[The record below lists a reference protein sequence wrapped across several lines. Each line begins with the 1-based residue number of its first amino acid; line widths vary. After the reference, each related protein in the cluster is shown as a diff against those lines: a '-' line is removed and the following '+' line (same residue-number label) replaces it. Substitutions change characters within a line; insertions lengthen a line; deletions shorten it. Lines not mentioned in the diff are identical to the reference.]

1 VFSAA
6 FAVYKSSGILFE
18 AALLKQD
25 MKSKA
30 SIKSHPL
37 HPILILFPIAFF
49 TGTLVAHIAG
59 WLMQK
64 SELLYTATLLNWGG
78 VVMAIVAAIPGFID
92 YLYTVPP
99 NSSGKK
105 RAAQH
110 GILNTSALVLF
121 IVALWL
127 RQRDDTQFSVVLAFE
142 IAGVV
147 LMMVA
152 GWMGGTLVHRNQI
165 SIDQRYA
172 NAGKWNEAYFTTTAA
187 TLEVAKQDELK
198 VNAMKLLHV
207 NGKRIVLARTEKGFA
222 AFDDRC
228 THRGG
233 SLAGGSLACDTV
245 QCPWH
250 GSQFSVDDGRVK
262 AGPAKEGIKT
272 YKIAEDNGAVFLT
285 L

>member
-1 VFSAA
+1 
-6 FAVYKSSGILFE
+6 
-18 AALLKQD
+18 

-37 HPILILFPIAFF
+37 HPILIVFPIAFF
-49 TGTLVAHIAG
+49 TGTLVAHAAG
-59 WLMQK
+59 WLLQK
-64 SELLYTATLLNWGG
+64 PELLYTAMLLNVAG
-78 VVMAIVAAIPGFID
+78 VVMAVVAAIPGFID
-92 YLYTVPP
+92 FIYTVPP

-110 GILNTSALVLF
+110 GIMNTTMLILF
-121 IVALWL
+121 IIAAWY
-127 RQRDDTQFSVVLAFE
+127 RQRDDAQPMVLLAFE
-142 IAGVV
+142 IPGVT
-147 LMMVA
+147 LMLVA

-165 SIDQRYA
+165 GVDQRYA
-172 NAGKWNEAYFTTTAA
+172 NAGKWNEAYFKTADTT
-187 TLEVAKQDELK
+187 LKVAEQDELK

-228 THRGG
+228 SHRGG
-233 SLAGGSLACDTV
+233 SLAGGSLACGTV

-250 GSQFSVDDGRVK
+250 GSQFSVQDGVVK

-272 YKIAEDNGAVFLT
+272 YSVAEDNGAVFLT